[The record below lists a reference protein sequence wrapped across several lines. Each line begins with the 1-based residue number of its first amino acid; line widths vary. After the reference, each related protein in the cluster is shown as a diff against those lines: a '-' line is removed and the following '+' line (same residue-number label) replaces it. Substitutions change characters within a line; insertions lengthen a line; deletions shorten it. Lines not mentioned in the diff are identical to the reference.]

1 MLLILDVAIGLSFV
15 FLLFSLFTTALNEI
29 VLSMLDQR
37 AEFLRTGLKQI
48 LGNHDPTVDA
58 FISHG
63 LIDSF
68 SRNVNG
74 KPAYLPSEAFVAAL
88 LDIVNPVAINE
99 TTPTLVRTARD
110 VAVAL
115 NNAAHPFLSAN
126 PKLKTTLKVLFDQA
140 GGDLD
145 KFKKGLESWFNESMD
160 RVSGWYKK
168 RAQMVLFV
176 IALAGAL
183 FCNVDA
189 IHIMQGLSS
198 DKSLREGIIGVATE
212 KAKRRVNANGANAS
226 DDLGVI
232 TKQVKD
238 TLTQLDSLSLPIG
251 WGDAQWNYLFHDI
264 GHPARRRPAHKGD
277 NPEAKPEVKSPPEPT
292 DEKPAAAPTAV
303 KGAAEPARE
312 PTPPKTAKAETI
324 SMHGWNWSHILSALV
339 GWFITAL
346 AASLGAPFWFETL
359 TRFINI
365 RGNGLKPEDSQK
377 KRASAAAKAATEAK
391 AATADPAED

>member
-1 MLLILDVAIGLSFV
+1 MTASEHPLLG
-15 FLLFSLFTTALNEI
+15 
-29 VLSMLDQR
+29 
-37 AEFLRTGLKQI
+37 G
-48 LGNHDPTVDA
+48 
-58 FISHG
+58 
-63 LIDSF
+63 
-68 SRNVNG
+68 
-74 KPAYLPSEAFVAAL
+74 
-88 LDIVNPVAINE
+88 
-99 TTPTLVRTARD
+99 
-110 VAVAL
+110 
-115 NNAAHPFLSAN
+115 N
-126 PKLKTTLKVLFDQA
+126 PKLKTTLKVLFDEA

-145 KFKKGLESWFNESMD
+145 RFKKGLGSWFNESMD

-176 IALAGAL
+176 IALLGAL

-189 IHIMQGLSS
+189 IHIIQGLSS
-198 DKSLREGIIGVATE
+198 DKSLREGVIGVATE
-212 KAKRRVNANGANAS
+212 KAKRQVNANGTNAS

-264 GHPARRRPAHKGD
+264 GHSPRRRAALNIV
-277 NPEAKPEVKSPPEPT
+277 NPEDKQDV
-292 DEKPAAAPTAV
+292 KPAAEPTVAKGADEPKDV
-303 KGAAEPARE
+303 KGADEPPRKS
-312 PTPPKTAKAETI
+312 TPPKNASLETVA
-324 SMHGWNWSHILSALV
+324 MHGWNWSHILSALV

-391 AATADPAED
+391 AATAED